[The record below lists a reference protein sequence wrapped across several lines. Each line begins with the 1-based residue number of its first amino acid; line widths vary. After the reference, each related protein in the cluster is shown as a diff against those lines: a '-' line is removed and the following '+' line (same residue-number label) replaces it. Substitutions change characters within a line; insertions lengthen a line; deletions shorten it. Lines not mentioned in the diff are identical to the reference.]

1 MTGRAEAAGRTSL
14 QGQGVGPV
22 LGRSGPQDDSM
33 EATMSKGTNGNG
45 KVIGETPWA
54 YREQEGKR
62 MERHYDLEDSGGR
75 YLGKVVEGPEDKPD
89 TLANG
94 ICNAVNGRARAQEH
108 LDEAMRQV
116 AWIKWL
122 HKDGGADLPVS
133 ELSRLAGIEAEIIEA
148 KKALGSGGL
157 S

>member
-1 MTGRAEAAGRTSL
+1 
-14 QGQGVGPV
+14 
-22 LGRSGPQDDSM
+22 
-33 EATMSKGTNGNG
+33 MSKGTNGNG

-75 YLGKVVEGPEDKPD
+75 Y
-89 TLANG
+89 
-94 ICNAVNGRARAQEH
+94 CNAVNGRARAQEH